1 MTHFQFPRLTDQSF
15 AAFTQGTYQI
25 TDQLSAVAGVRLTRE
40 IKDYEITDFWTFSGS
55 TNPSIGILAPKLY
68 GIPGF
73 TNPFATAAQK
83 GVGAVTPKFGLN
95 YQMTDDML
103 IYASITRGF
112 KSGGFDFGSSGPV
125 QQSTGYG
132 PEFLW
137 SYELGLKSQ
146 WYQNRLRVNVDGFYY
161 DYSNLQV
168 ELFTPPA
175 SAFTQNAAA
184 ASIKGLEA
192 EITGRPLPSIDL
204 HAGIA
209 YLDAQYASY
218 PNAQFK
224 ASPTPF
230 DASGKYLNDAP
241 KWDFTVSGTYTYDLD
256 AMGSIHAGL
265 DYHFQTTEF
274 FSPAN
279 GGVNGISGYPGK
291 QGSFGLLNL
300 RAGWTSDDRLWDVMM
315 IGRNLTDRQYIT
327 AAADY
332 GGPALSTLIG
342 RPGNPRT
349 FVFQVS
355 RKL

>member
-1 MTHFQFPRLTDQSF
+1 MP
-15 AAFTQGTYQI
+15 QGEYQI
-25 TDQLSAVAGVRLTRE
+25 TDQLSAIVGARLTRE
-40 IKDYEITDFWTFSGS
+40 IKDYQITDFWTFSGS
-55 TNPSIGILAPKLY
+55 SNPSIGILAPKLY
-68 GIPGF
+68 GVPGF
-73 TNPFATAAQK
+73 TDPFMVSASK
-83 GVGAVTPKFGLN
+83 SVGAVTPKFGLN
-95 YQMTDDML
+95 YQMTEDML

-112 KSGGFDFGSSGPV
+112 KSGGFDFGSSGPI

-137 SYELGLKSQ
+137 SYELGVKSQ
-146 WYQNRLRVNVDGFYY
+146 WFQNRLRVNVDGFYY
-161 DYSNLQV
+161 DYTDLQV

-184 ASIKGLEA
+184 ATVKGLEA
-192 EITGRPLPSIDL
+192 EIAGRPLPSIDL
-204 HAGIA
+204 HASIA

-224 ASPTPF
+224 ASPIPF
-230 DASGKYLNDAP
+230 DASGKFLNDAP
-241 KWDFTVSGTYTYDLD
+241 KWDFTIGGTYTYDID
-256 AMGSIHAGL
+256 TVGSLYAAL

-279 GGVNGISGYPGK
+279 AGVNGITGYPGK
-291 QGSFGLLNL
+291 QGLYGLLNI
-300 RAGWTSDDRLWDVMM
+300 RVGWTSEDRLWNAMM

-332 GGPALSTLIG
+332 GGPALSTLVG
-342 RPGNPRT
+342 RPGDPRT

-355 RKL
+355 RKF